1 MDADAARERLAAR
14 QEALLTALVAGG
26 DPPEGFDPGRLRAQ
40 TRALLAKRR
49 RVAAAHHPWLTEA
62 LGPSRYTALF
72 AEYARETPLRPG
84 GSGHADAAAF
94 EAYARR
100 AGAPGAPT
108 RWKFLRWRR

>member
-26 DPPEGFDPGRLRAQ
+26 TPPEGFDPARLRVQ

-62 LGPSRYTALF
+62 LGAPRYAALF
-72 AEYARETPLRPG
+72 AEYARRTPLRPG
-84 GSGHADAAAF
+84 GSGHADAEGF
-94 EAYARR
+94 EAYARK
-100 AGAPGAPT
+100 AGALPAPA
-108 RWKFLRWRR
+108 RWRFLRRRR